1 MIYLLITAA
10 FIIIFFTNQISNIN
24 RKDKNNWLD
33 DLLVNNYKLFIGL
46 LLQFILQRFPK
57 GILPEK
63 RPAISG
69 KSQKYAG

>member
-1 MIYLLITAA
+1 MWSSSELVTNGVIEILATMFDSVDISILKNRAG
-10 FIIIFFTNQISNIN
+10 FI
-24 RKDKNNWLD
+24 RM
-33 DLLVNNYKLFIGL
+33 LFIGL

-69 KSQKYAG
+69 KY

>member
-1 MIYLLITAA
+1 
-10 FIIIFFTNQISNIN
+10 
-24 RKDKNNWLD
+24 
-33 DLLVNNYKLFIGL
+33 
-46 LLQFILQRFPK
+46 LQRFPK